1 MALTRFLPK
10 NERFFD
16 YFRSAAANAKDISQA
31 FADLLDNYSDVERK
45 VQHIRD
51 LEQVG
56 DDIYHQ
62 ISNALTQTFMTPLD
76 REDIVMLASRLD
88 DFVDAIEDAARR
100 MWLFRTAKPTEH
112 AKVMARLIGKQAELL
127 VTAIPLVENSK
138 NSSEAI
144 RQAMEVKRLEDEAD
158 EEMNRVLADLYDEAT
173 DIKSLVLA
181 IRWGELYEYLE
192 EATDRAQDVANTI
205 EAIALKHA

>member
-1 MALTRFLPK
+1 MALARFLPK

-16 YFRSAAANAKDISQA
+16 YFQAAANNALETAKA
-31 FADLLDNYSDVERK
+31 FAALLETYSDVERK
-45 VQHIRD
+45 VRHIRD
-51 LEQVG
+51 LEQAG

-76 REDIVMLASRLD
+76 RDDIVLLAGRLD

-100 MWLFRTAKPTEH
+100 MWLYRIAKPSEH
-112 AKVMARLIGKQAELL
+112 AKAMSRFIVKQAELL
-127 VTAIPLVENSK
+127 VTTIPLVESSK
-138 NSSEAI
+138 NSGETI
-144 RQAMEVKRLEDEAD
+144 RLALEIKRLEDQAD
-158 EEMNRVLADLYDEAT
+158 EEMNHVLADLYDDAT
-173 DIKSLVLA
+173 DIKSLIAA

-192 EATDRAQDVANTI
+192 EATDRAQDVANTL

>member
-16 YFRSAAANAKDISQA
+16 YFQAAAKNALEMAKA
-31 FADLLDNYSDVERK
+31 FAALLENYTDVEGK
-45 VQHIRD
+45 VQQIRN

-76 REDIVMLASRLD
+76 RDDIVLLASRLD

-100 MWLFRTAKPTEH
+100 MWLYRTAKPTEH
-112 AKVMARLIGKQAELL
+112 AKAMARILVKQAELL
-127 VTAIPLVENSK
+127 VKAIPLVENSK
-138 NSSEAI
+138 NSQEAI
-144 RQAMEVKRLEDEAD
+144 KLALEIKRLEDQAD
-158 EEMNRVLADLYDEAT
+158 EEMNQVLADLYDDAT
-173 DIKSLVLA
+173 DVKSLIAA

-205 EAIALKHA
+205 EAVALKHA

>member
-16 YFRSAAANAKDISQA
+16 YFQAAANNARDISKA
-31 FADLLDNYSDVERK
+31 FADLLNNYTDVERK
-45 VQHIRD
+45 VQNIRD

-76 REDIVMLASRLD
+76 REDIVLLASRLD

-100 MWLFRTAKPTEH
+100 MWLFRTARPTEH
-112 AKVMARLIGKQAELL
+112 AKVMARIIAKQAELL
-127 VTAIPLVENSK
+127 VTAIPLVESSK
-138 NSSEAI
+138 NSEEAI
-144 RQAMEVKRLEDEAD
+144 RYAVEVKRLEDEAD
-158 EEMNRVLADLYDEAT
+158 EEMNKVLADLYDDAT
-173 DIKSLVLA
+173 DIKSLVAA